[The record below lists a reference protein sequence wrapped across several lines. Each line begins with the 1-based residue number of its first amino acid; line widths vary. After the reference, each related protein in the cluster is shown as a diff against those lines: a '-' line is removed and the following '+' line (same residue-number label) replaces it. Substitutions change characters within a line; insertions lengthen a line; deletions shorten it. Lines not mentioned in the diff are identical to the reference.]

1 MRYIR
6 DRCGAH
12 LDPGEHCD
20 CDEYEQPEMEMA
32 RIPQHKP
39 KVSHETF
46 FDQEAAQRYRRWLLS

>member
-1 MRYIR
+1 MRYICN
-6 DRCGAH
+6 RCCAH

-39 KVSHETF
+39 NVSRETF